1 MTKAQIEEKDS
12 QADYEGMRR
21 KSAEKRT
28 LNSKSLTQ
36 KSATKAS
43 VEGDLEMHN
52 KDKGHKTKELM
63 AHPGCIRKKQGPA
76 KLMNSEKL
84 LKGMNFPATA

>member
-12 QADYEGMRR
+12 QADYEGMKR

-28 LNSKSLTQ
+28 LDSKSLTQ

-43 VEGDLEMHN
+43 DGGDL
-52 KDKGHKTKELM
+52 
-63 AHPGCIRKKQGPA
+63 
-76 KLMNSEKL
+76 
-84 LKGMNFPATA
+84 